1 MQMFDKAYFAVKFG
15 ARRVANKLQG
25 KLSGDQTIVVALIL
39 IAIAVGLCI
48 AFRNTVADIM
58 KTITDKVKTAVES
71 MIAGSVTEPGP

>member
-1 MQMFDKAYFAVKFG
+1 MQMLDKAYFAVKFG

-48 AFRNTVADIM
+48 TFRNDVLKIM
-58 KTITDKVKTAVES
+58 KKITETVTTAVDS
-71 MIAGSVTEPGP
+71 MLEGTVTKAE